1 MSNSRLLTGKVKK
14 VYGDRLTVDRY
25 NNLSLSQ
32 AEPDL
37 GLPSKD
43 GSILIGS
50 TSSNIRT
57 WSNMVTVSTTGTVT
71 VFSTASDRYS
81 YNTNALT
88 ILGGVSIAKNLHV
101 GGIAY
106 LNGAEILTT
115 QSGLSSVLGD
125 SVINQILKVNTTT
138 NATSTTTGALQ
149 VMGGVGI
156 GGTLFVGGLRNTG
169 TSVIVYYNSSTGEL
183 SYGIPTG
190 GGGIVSP
197 FAEIFT
203 VTNTATAISTITGAL
218 QVAGGVGI
226 GGNLY
231 VGGEIVAQKL
241 TIEYTTVTTTLL
253 TTDDIIRT
261 YNTTSAVSTTTGALQ
276 VAGGVGI
283 RGNLYVGG
291 TAYLND
297 AEILTTSSRITS
309 VEGLTQITQDFVVN
323 TTTNATSTLTGAL
336 QVRGGV
342 GIAKDVRIGQ
352 NLYVSGSVFLGD
364 AQVLTTQSGITSNL
378 GRTEI
383 SQDLFVNTTTNS
395 TSTDTGSIVTLGG
408 VGIARDVNI
417 GGGLVAGGINLLNRN
432 QHIWYVDPVIGANDY
447 TKNDHPL
454 APARTI
460 KYILGYADS
469 GDTVFIQPGTY
480 YEEFPLTI
488 PDGVSV
494 RGAGL
499 REVIIYPTT
508 ATNTATAFLL
518 NGASLISDFT
528 VGGFFEPGYAFE
540 FAPGAVTTTKS
551 PYIERFS
558 VITKGSVTS
567 ASDPY
572 GFDANNAG
580 GGVKIDGAQV
590 ATTSTQA
597 SMMFNEATFIVPN
610 ATGLY
615 MTNGARAEVIN
626 TFFYFADKAI
636 NAVSSTVGYAGVGKT
651 KLKLGGIS
659 GTLSVGDTLFY
670 KTSGGTT
677 LASGT
682 IASVDGSYVYI
693 TGAQWGF
700 DTPSTRPAK
709 VISVLGDVSVDTSV
723 KKYGTGSA
731 KFDGVGDG
739 LTIPSSS
746 DFGFGTG
753 DFTIEGWF
761 YHISNATQD
770 MFEFRVNGTS
780 QAAISLSYS
789 SSNLVLTVLG
799 SARITGT
806 SALPSNNTWYHV
818 VLMRASGNTRL
829 YVNGAQ
835 VGSTWTDSTN
845 YITAPLF
852 IGTRYDNAI
861 PWNGYI
867 DDIRIS
873 KGIAQYSTSSFVTP
887 TQALTTDE
895 YTVLMLHANGALGST
910 VFTDDNVTPQVI
922 YSTGTTYASATSI
935 ELADYHQFGAEIRSI
950 GSAAIFGNSG
960 VTANGTG
967 TDIKLI
973 AFNLSHIGSGKD
985 STDDISLVIQANEVI
1000 QLNNGRIYFQTVDQS
1015 GDFRVGNSFLVNQ
1028 RTGDVSFGDAKVNL
1042 SNVSQLTITDGVNN
1056 TLILPTS
1063 IGVGNLVLSGGSLVT
1078 QAGNL
1083 TLDPAGTSTI
1093 VNSNLEVTGSLSV
1106 AGSNVVTSNDL
1117 LTVTYPAAYIT
1128 IDPTE
1133 FAGLPTLA
1141 GTSTAYGSYNFGTVL
1156 DIRTFNDYNT
1166 GTNSGFYSIND
1177 ANTTPGYIAYVGFT
1191 GITEFN
1197 RVVLNINYT
1206 QNSGHTINVD
1216 MYNYVNAAW
1225 DTFAVYSGLPG
1236 WYQLALGV
1244 IDSGPYIS
1252 GGAVTLR
1259 LNHISGGNTG
1269 HRTWIDYIALEK
1281 SKQGGQGPR
1290 GATGVTGPTG
1300 TAGLTTS
1307 TTSTFL
1313 FLNVTTATSTVS
1325 AAVVAYGGMGIG
1337 GGLYVRGDI
1346 NYTGN
1351 IYQNGSVIG
1360 AAGYT
1365 GSIGFTGSKGDIGYA
1380 GSRGAAGFTGSAG
1393 ELGYTGS
1400 QGPQGTAGSG
1410 GAAGSTGYTGSIGYT
1425 GSKGDMGYTGPI
1437 GYTGSGGYTGSKGTD
1452 GLNGFTGSK
1461 GEKGDNATGGAST
1474 VLERHYRKPGVLT
1487 VNTGT
1492 EKWYVPVDSTITSIR
1507 SRVEVAPQ
1515 GAQPLTV
1522 AIKVNSLTTTTVS
1535 INSATTISS
1544 LNTST
1549 VNLRTNDYVTVDVLN
1564 IGNTV
1569 AGSDLTVTFTYIRNI

>member
-1 MSNSRLLTGKVKK
+1 MSKSRLFSGKIKK
-14 VYGDRLTVDRY
+14 LYGDKLTVDRY
-25 NNLSLSQ
+25 DYLDSSQ

-37 GLPSKD
+37 GQPSKS

-50 TSSNIRT
+50 TSSNVRI
-57 WSNMVTVSTTGTVT
+57 WSNMVTVGTTGTVT
-71 VFSTASDRYS
+71 IFSTASDRYS
-81 YNTNALT
+81 YNTNALQ

-115 QSGLSSVLGD
+115 QSGLSGILGE
-125 SVINQILKVNTTT
+125 SIINQTLKVNTTT

-156 GGTLFVGGLRNTG
+156 GGALFVGRLANTG
-169 TSVIVYYNSSTGEL
+169 TSFVVYYNTTTGQL

-190 GGGIVSP
+190 VGGGGTISP

-203 VTNTATAISTITGAL
+203 ITNTTTAISTITGAL
-218 QVAGGVGI
+218 QVRGGVGI
-226 GGNLY
+226 GGNLF

-297 AEILTTSSRITS
+297 AEVLTTSSRITS

-323 TTTNATSTLTGAL
+323 TTTNSVSTLTGAL

-395 TSTDTGSIVTLGG
+395 TSTDTGAIVTLGG
-408 VGIARDVNI
+408 AGIAKNVNI
-417 GGGLVAGGINLLNRN
+417 GGGLVASGINLLNKN
-432 QHIWYVDPVIGANDY
+432 GHIWYVDPVIGVNDY
-447 TKNDHPL
+447 TKNGHPL
-454 APARTI
+454 SPARTI
-460 KYILGYADS
+460 KYALSYAAS

-480 YEEFPLTI
+480 YEEFPLTVAA
-488 PDGVSV
+488 GVNV
-494 RGAGL
+494 RGTGL
-499 REVIIYPTT
+499 REVVVYPTT

-518 NGASLISDFT
+518 MGEALISDFT

-540 FAPGAVTTTKS
+540 FAPNAITINKS
-551 PYIERFS
+551 PYIERLS
-558 VITKGSVTS
+558 VITKGTATS
-567 ASDPY
+567 AGDPN
-572 GFDANNAG
+572 GFDSNNAG
-580 GGVKIDGAQV
+580 GGAKIDGSRV
-590 ATTSTQA
+590 LTTSSQA
-597 SMMFNEATFIVPN
+597 SIMFNEATFIVPN

-636 NAVSSTVGYAGVGKT
+636 HAVTGSTGYGGAGKT
-651 KLKLGGIS
+651 KLKLGGVS
-659 GTLSVGDTLFY
+659 GTITVGDTLFY

-693 TGAQWGF
+693 TGAAWGF
-700 DTPSTRPAK
+700 DTVSTSTAK
-709 VISVLGDVSVDTSV
+709 VISVLGNTSIDTAV
-723 KKYGTGSA
+723 KKYGTGSV
-731 KFDGVGDG
+731 KFDGTGDS
-739 LTIPSSS
+739 LTIPSST
-746 DFGFGTG
+746 DFGFSTGTFTLEAWIYPTVSSTYHSIF
-753 DFTIEGWF
+753 DFRSVSTEAAIYLG
-761 YHISNATQD
+761 INTSNQIYLY
-770 MFEFRVNGTS
+770 VNGVVPIT
-780 QAAISLSYS
+780 AAISLNAWTHVALVRS
-789 SSNLVLTVLG
+789 SGTTKIYLNGVQAG
-799 SARITGT
+799 SSWVDI
-806 SALPSNNTWYHV
+806 
-818 VLMRASGNTRL
+818 
-829 YVNGAQ
+829 
-835 VGSTWTDSTN
+835 TN
-845 YITAPLF
+845 YGTTKPLY
-852 IGTRYDNAI
+852 IGAWYNNLYGFT
-861 PWNGYI
+861 GYI

-873 KGIAQYSTSSFVTP
+873 KGVARYTTTFVAP
-887 TQALTTDE
+887 AQALTVDQ
-895 YTVLMLHANGALGST
+895 YTVLMLYADGVQGST
-910 VFTDDNVTPQVI
+910 VFTDTPGTSQVI

-935 ELADYHQFGAEIRSI
+935 ELADYHQFGAEIRSL

-960 VTANGTG
+960 VTADGTG

-973 AFNLSHIGSGKD
+973 GFNMSHIGAGKD
-985 STDDISLVIQANEVI
+985 SSDDVSLVVQANEVI
-1000 QLNNGRIYFQTVDQS
+1000 QLNGGRVYYQTVDQG
-1015 GDFRVGNSFLVNQ
+1015 GDFRVGESFLVSQ
-1028 RTGDVSFGDAKVNL
+1028 RTGDVSFGSAQVNL
-1042 SNVSQLTITDGVNN
+1042 ANLSQLTVTDGSNN
-1056 TLILPTS
+1056 AVILPTS
-1063 IGVGNLVLSGGSLVT
+1063 VSVGNLVLSSGSLVT

-1106 AGSNVVTSNDL
+1106 AGSNVVTANDL

-1133 FAGLPTLA
+1133 FAGLPALA

-1191 GITEFN
+1191 GIAEFN

-1206 QNSGHTINVD
+1206 QNSGHTINID
-1216 MYNYVNAAW
+1216 LYNYVNVAW

-1236 WYQLALGV
+1236 WYQLALGL
-1244 IDSGPYIS
+1244 IDSAPYIS
-1252 GGAVTLR
+1252 SGAVTLR

-1325 AAVVAYGGMGIG
+1325 AAVVAYGGVGIG

-1351 IYQNGSVIG
+1351 IYQNGQVIG

-1365 GSIGFTGSKGDIGYA
+1365 GSAGFTGSAGNIGYT

-1400 QGPQGTAGSG
+1400 QGPQGTSGSG
-1410 GAAGSTGYTGSIGYT
+1410 GAAGSTGYTGSLGYT

-1452 GLNGFTGSK
+1452 GLNGYTGSK
-1461 GEKGDNATGGAST
+1461 GEKGDGGAGGAST
-1474 VLERHYRKPGVLT
+1474 VLERHYRKPGILT

-1492 EKWYVPVDSTITSIR
+1492 EKWYVPLDSIITSVK

-1515 GAQPLTV
+1515 GAQSLTV
-1522 AIKVNSLTTTTVS
+1522 AIKINSISTATLSINSSTTVS
-1535 INSATTISS
+1535 A
-1544 LNTST
+1544 LNTATINVRS
-1549 VNLRTNDYVTVDVLN
+1549 NDYVTVDVLN